1 MRLASFV
8 HDGVATWGAE
18 RGGRLVD
25 LGVRLGGRFPSV
37 RALLAAGDAGLAAAA
52 ESLAGADGG
61 ADAGIPLD
69 VVTLLPPVPDPA
81 RILCAGVNYDEHRLE
96 TGRERNLYP
105 TIFTRY
111 PSSLVGHQQPL
122 VKPFESEAFDFEGEL
137 AVVIGRPAR
146 RVSAA
151 DALRHVAGYSCFQ
164 DGSVRDWQR
173 RSSQFTPGKN
183 FERSGA
189 MGPFLLTA
197 DEVGDPQRLHLQT
210 ILDGTV
216 VQSSPTEQMI
226 HSVAELIEFCSA
238 FTTLEPGDVIATGTP
253 GGVGAARTPPLWM
266 AVGSTVVVD
275 ISGVG
280 RLVNGVV
287 EG

>member
-69 VVTLLPPVPDPA
+69 AVTLLPPVPDPA

-96 TGRERNLYP
+96 IGRERNSYP

-111 PSSLVGHQQPL
+111 PSSLVGHDQPL
-122 VKPFESEAFDFEGEL
+122 VKPYESEAFDFEGEL
-137 AVVIGRPAR
+137 AVVIGNPAR

-226 HSVAELIEFCSA
+226 HSVVELIEFCSA
-238 FTTLEPGDVIATGTP
+238 FTTLEPGDVIATATP
-253 GGVGAARTPPLWM
+253 GGVGAARTPPLRM
-266 AVGSTVVVD
+266 TVGSTVVVD

>member
-1 MRLASFV
+1 M
-8 HDGVATWGAE
+8 
-18 RGGRLVD
+18 
-25 LGVRLGGRFPSV
+25 
-37 RALLAAGDAGLAAAA
+37 
-52 ESLAGADGG
+52 
-61 ADAGIPLD
+61 
-69 VVTLLPPVPDPA
+69 
-81 RILCAGVNYDEHRLE
+81 
-96 TGRERNLYP
+96 
-105 TIFTRY
+105 
-111 PSSLVGHQQPL
+111 
-122 VKPFESEAFDFEGEL
+122 
-137 AVVIGRPAR
+137 
-146 RVSAA
+146 
-151 DALRHVAGYSCFQ
+151 
-164 DGSVRDWQR
+164 RDWQR

-266 AVGSTVVVD
+266 GVGSTVVVD